1 MASQRFYWSVLVLLI
16 TTFAVAADVVLVPLG
31 ATWKYLDNGSNQGSA
46 WRAPAFNDAPWAS
59 GPAELGY
66 GEGDEATVVSY
77 GPSSSNKYITTY
89 FRRTFSI
96 PNVSVYPAFLLELL
110 RDDGVIVWVNGVEAF
125 RNNLNEGTV
134 AYNTI
139 AYKSIGGIDEVRRY
153 EQLLPASLFVNGN
166 NTIAVEMHQD
176 NGQSSDISFDLRL
189 TGLDNIPAV
198 FRVPYLQAAHEQGIT
213 IKWKTDVPTDAR
225 VRYGPAPGNT
235 PFVVDDASISQDHDV
250 VITGLLPNTTYYYS
264 IGTTTA
270 DLAGVSDAS
279 YFFRTHPVVGTSQPL
294 RIWAIG
300 DAGTATADQY
310 RVRDSYLNYAGANT
324 ADVWLMLGDNAYFQ
338 GREAEFQ
345 VSVFKEGYQSILRN
359 TCLWPT
365 PGNHDYYSSADATTQ
380 TGTYFN
386 LFSPPKLGQCGG
398 VASNT
403 EAYYS
408 FDRGNV
414 HFISL
419 DSYDSPRAP
428 TGAMATW
435 LLQDLV
441 YAELN
446 SDWIIAYWHHPPYTK
461 GSHNSDDVADS
472 DGVMRD
478 MRQNILPILE
488 AHGVDLV
495 LAGHSHSYERSFL
508 IDSHYGVST
517 TFNTGTMRLDGTAGR
532 ISELGAYQKDG
543 DLAAHDGAVYTVCG
557 VSGKKD
563 AVGSLNHPAM
573 YMSTCSQWGSLV
585 IDVDGT
591 ALHARF
597 LNDVGMVVDHYDI
610 VKPQSTLPLGLKVAL
625 EGPLDTISGLMHD
638 SLRVRG
644 FVPLQQPFTGTFPLV
659 GEGGSESVSPAVFSL
674 TGPDA
679 IVDWVLV
686 EVRNAETPGQVL
698 NTRAALL
705 QRDGDV
711 VDLDGTS
718 PVLVHM
724 PMGFYHIAVR
734 HRNHLGCMTAAP
746 VHLKRALTTLD
757 FRSPLLNTYGTE
769 ARRLTASGMAL
780 WMGNSV
786 ADNHLMYVG
795 TANDRDPVLIAVG
808 GVLPTNAVSGYLPED
823 TNLDGTVKYIG
834 TKNDRDP
841 ILVNVGGVLPTNT
854 RQEQLP
860 AGDDD
865 DD

>member
-1 MASQRFYWSVLVLLI
+1 MIGQRFHGSIL
-16 TTFAVAADVVLVPLG
+16 AVVVTAHAIAADVVLVPLG

-46 WRAPAFNDAPWAS
+46 WRAPAFNDVGWAS

-77 GPSSSNKYITTY
+77 GPNASNKYITTY
-89 FRRTFSI
+89 FRRTFNI

-110 RDDGVIVWVNGVEAF
+110 RDDGVIVWVNGVEAM
-125 RNNLNEGTV
+125 RNNLNEGAV
-134 AYNTI
+134 FYQTI
-139 AYKSIGGIDEVRRY
+139 AYKAISGLDEVRRY
-153 EQLLPASLFVNGN
+153 EQLLASSLFVNGN
-166 NTIAVEMHQD
+166 NTIAVEIHQD
-176 NGQSSDISFDLRL
+176 LVTSSDISFDLRL
-189 TGLDNIPAV
+189 TGLDNTPAV
-198 FRVPYLQAAHEQGIT
+198 FRGPYLQTAHAQGIT
-213 IKWKTDVPTDAR
+213 IKWKTDVPTNAR
-225 VRYGPAPGNT
+225 VRYGLAPGNT
-235 PFVVDDASISQDHDV
+235 PFVVDDATVSQDHDV
-250 VITGLLPNTTYYYS
+250 VIGGLLPNTTYFYS

-270 DLAGVSDAS
+270 DLAGMSDAS
-279 YFFRTHPVVGTSQPL
+279 YYFRTYPVIATAPPL

-310 RVRDSYLNYAGANT
+310 RVRDSYLNYCGPNT

-338 GREAEFQ
+338 GREAEFH

-359 TCLWPT
+359 TCLWPA
-365 PGNHDYYSSADATTQ
+365 PGNHDYYSSADAATE

-386 LFSPPKLGQCGG
+386 LFALPRSGQSGG
-398 VASNT
+398 VPSNT

-408 FDRGNV
+408 FDHGNV

-435 LLQDLV
+435 LLQDLA

-472 DGVMRD
+472 DGIMRD

-495 LAGHSHSYERSFL
+495 LSGHSHSYERSFL
-508 IDSHYGVST
+508 IDNHYGLSS
-517 TFNTGTMRLDGTAGR
+517 TFNTSTMRLDGTAGR
-532 ISELGAYQKDG
+532 ISELGAYQKAG

-563 AVGSLNHPAM
+563 AAGSLNHPAM
-573 YMSTCSQWGSLV
+573 YMSTFSQWGSLV

-597 LNDVGMVVDHYDI
+597 LNDVGVVVDHYDI
-610 VKPQSTLPLGLKVAL
+610 VKPQSTLPLALKVVL

-644 FVPLQQPFTGTFPLV
+644 FVPLQQPFTGIFTLV
-659 GEGGSESVSPAVFSL
+659 GEGGTESILPAVLNTS
-674 TGPDA
+674 GPDA

-711 VDLDGTS
+711 VDVDGTS
-718 PVLVHM
+718 PITVHM
-724 PMGFYHIAVR
+724 SMGFYHIAVR
-734 HRNHLGCMTAAP
+734 HRNHLGAMTATP
-746 VHLKRALTTLD
+746 VHMKRAVTTLD
-757 FRSPLLNTYGTE
+757 FRSPLLATYGTE
-769 ARRLTASGMAL
+769 ARKPAAGTMAL

-786 ADNHLMYVG
+786 ADNRVMYIG
-795 TANDRDPVLIAVG
+795 TANDRDPILVAVG
-808 GVLPTNAVSGYLPED
+808 GVLPTNTVSGYLPED

-834 TKNDRDP
+834 TRNDRDP

-860 AGDDD
+860 
-865 DD
+865 